1 VWTSA
6 HRATTRRAA
15 YGAWIAVCV
24 LWGTTY
30 LAIRIALET
39 LPPLLM
45 AGSRYIVAGTILVT
59 LLKVQGERLA
69 PRDSWPRLALLGL
82 LLLGFGNGGIVWAEQ
97 TVPSGLAALLAAMTP
112 FWMVGI
118 DAAMPQG
125 QRLTPLRIAGLI
137 VGFVGIVL
145 LVSPEPDVRSGRR
158 LLGGVIAAEI
168 ACLGW
173 AVGSTYARRRAAG
186 ENVLVAAA
194 FEMLFGGVF
203 LVTGGLL
210 HQEWR
215 MLSVTP
221 RTFSA
226 WAYLVVFGAV
236 AGFSAYAYA
245 LKHLPIATVS
255 LYAYV
260 NPVIAVTLGTL
271 VLGEPF
277 SPRLVAAA
285 AVVFVGIAMVRR

>member
-1 VWTSA
+1 
-6 HRATTRRAA
+6 
-15 YGAWIAVCV
+15 
-24 LWGTTY
+24 
-30 LAIRIALET
+30 
-39 LPPLLM
+39 
-45 AGSRYIVAGTILVT
+45 
-59 LLKVQGERLA
+59 
-69 PRDSWPRLALLGL
+69 
-82 LLLGFGNGGIVWAEQ
+82 
-97 TVPSGLAALLAAMTP
+97 
-112 FWMVGI
+112 
-118 DAAMPQG
+118 
-125 QRLTPLRIAGLI
+125 
-137 VGFVGIVL
+137 
-145 LVSPEPDVRSGRR
+145 
-158 LLGGVIAAEI
+158 
-168 ACLGW
+168 
-173 AVGSTYARRRAAG
+173 
-186 ENVLVAAA
+186 
-194 FEMLFGGVF
+194 
-203 LVTGGLL
+203 
-210 HQEWR
+210 